1 MTDTHP
7 TTIDGKEVDEF
18 VLEVIEL
25 PAVSLRRLFSALSE
39 ETYQEALADE
49 NGGKDQLGRLLFQTS
64 RLLKLLSESFFL
76 FWTNTG
82 ENPNLFATAV
92 PAGFS
97 QHREAAQAMRQ
108 LRYDALVRLFCL
120 LEDQVRSSKTGV
132 HTHSDADRYALSAA
146 IRLVADEYEKVYLLS
161 KKHMDIDAPLVE
173 LD

>member
-7 TTIDGKEVDEF
+7 TTIDGTAVDEF
-18 VLEVIEL
+18 VLEIIEL

-49 NGGKDQLGRLLFQTS
+49 NGGKDQLAGLLFQTS

-76 FWTNTG
+76 FWNTRTRT
-82 ENPNLFATAV
+82 NLFATAV

-97 QHREAAQAMRQ
+97 QHREAAQAMRR
-108 LRYDALVRLFCL
+108 LRYDALVWLFRLL
-120 LEDQVRSSKTGV
+120 KDQVRSSKTGV

-146 IRLVADEYEKVYLLS
+146 IELVADEYEKVYLLS